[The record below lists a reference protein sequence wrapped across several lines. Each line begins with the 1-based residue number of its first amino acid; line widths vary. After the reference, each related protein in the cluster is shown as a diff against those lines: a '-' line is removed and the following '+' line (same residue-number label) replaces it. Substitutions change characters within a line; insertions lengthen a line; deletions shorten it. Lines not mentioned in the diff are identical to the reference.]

1 MLLISHLHIANNDKV
16 EVTPIGLKNLGYRF
30 YIVWAVFNIACAII
44 VFIFYPETAGL
55 PLEAIDELFMESSNV
70 EGIPSNDRKLYNKL
84 QWHVVGRSIAAV
96 KEQQQMGH
104 NKVDDEERLKKV
116 HETVGSARYV
126 EKARGS
132 VTSDTTV

>member
-1 MLLISHLHIANNDKV
+1 MSKV

-55 PLEAIDELFMESSNV
+55 PLEAIDELFIEKSSNV
-70 EGIPSNDRKLYNKL
+70 ESKPLKDRKFYNKL
-84 QWHVVGRSIAAV
+84 QWDVVGRSIAAV
-96 KEQQQMGH
+96 KEQKRIGH
-104 NKVDDEERLKKV
+104 NKVYDEERPQK
-116 HETVGSARYV
+116 EQENVGSARYV